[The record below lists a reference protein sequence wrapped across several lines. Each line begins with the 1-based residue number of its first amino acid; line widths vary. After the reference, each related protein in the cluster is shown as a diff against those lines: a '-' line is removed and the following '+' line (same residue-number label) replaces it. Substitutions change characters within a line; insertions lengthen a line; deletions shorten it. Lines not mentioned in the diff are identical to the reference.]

1 MDRNY
6 LLLLGCLFASSGVLA
21 EACHVHSQSSS
32 AQVSTVATES
42 CYEYRGMPGGAID
55 WSCSNESKE
64 MIASEKRKVA
74 NCKAG
79 YFGQCTAK
87 LTQEALANH
96 NSTSEN
102 QGENTLAVPDDAKV
116 VTYYYT
122 ATDRP
127 QTKIDCENGGGK
139 WSEK

>member
-1 MDRNY
+1 MDGKY
-6 LLLLGCLFASSGVLA
+6 LLLLSCVLASPGVFA

-42 CYEYRGMPGGAID
+42 CYEYRGMPVGAID

-64 MIASEKRKVA
+64 MLASEKSNVA

-96 NSTSEN
+96 SSTSEN
-102 QGENTLAVPDDAKV
+102 QGENSVAVPDDAQV
-116 VTYYYT
+116 ITYYYT

-139 WSEK
+139 WSDK